1 MVINGRLPLMAQRLL
16 RSLQRGMRKNPF
28 SLFCSLLV
36 LVLESISL
44 WLLFTSWGLSEIDR
58 YRSAIG
64 QAIGTMG
71 FTFLLPTFWTMPFRW
86 RFGGMNAETATA
98 SLDRNREWR
107 PSTGVRWIGFGVW
120 AVILALALVL
130 VVEALAGKQGIAF
143 AGLLL
148 VVAGLNLVAL
158 ISVLVMRLLLPG
170 RQQALISG
178 NQRSADSSVVN
189 SEGL

>member
-1 MVINGRLPLMAQRLL
+1 
-16 RSLQRGMRKNPF
+16 
-28 SLFCSLLV
+28 
-36 LVLESISL
+36 
-44 WLLFTSWGLSEIDR
+44 
-58 YRSAIG
+58 
-64 QAIGTMG
+64 MG